1 MSISSGLP
9 LGVKERYLWLRR
21 LVAVLIVLNL
31 GLVFF
36 DLTYLSARSLY
47 LQYLPSLVEKYDPI
61 KGVRPHPL
69 TQRYLEQVDALAAQ
83 LAETDV
89 RSPAVAAT
97 LEALRTDSQRLIQ
110 TNPFP
115 ETDSAVLETIQ
126 EELRSRT
133 GTASTS
139 LALERLWSQDYL
151 AEAGWQSELEFWN
164 QEIRPL
170 IAANYYRRVN
180 RYGYPTDY
188 FWLIDLPFV
197 LIFALD
203 FLIRL
208 VNIRR
213 RHPELS
219 GLEAILRRWYD
230 LFLLL
235 PFWRWLRVIPA
246 IVRLHQ
252 VRLINLAPV
261 QAEARRDF
269 AIGFAK
275 QLTELVGI
283 RTIDLIQSAI
293 RRGDVMRWLLYPE
306 SRRPYLQVN
315 EQNEVEAIATRI
327 TDIILQK
334 VIPQIQPELEA
345 FIHHSFQN
353 AIVEE
358 LPGYRLL
365 KQAPLIGQLPS
376 QTAER
381 LTQDISKRMYHGLL
395 RIWNDPST
403 PEITETLIQR
413 FRNTLAMELQKK
425 QNTQEIEDLLVDML
439 EEIKINYVRGIS
451 EAELEAIV
459 NEVERLQ
466 RQR

>member
-1 MSISSGLP
+1 MAISSGSS
-9 LGVKERYLWLRR
+9 LGSKDRYLWLRR

-36 DLTYLSARSLY
+36 DLTYLYARSLY
-47 LQYLPSLVEKYDPI
+47 LQYLPWLVEKYDPV

-69 TQRYLEQVDALAAQ
+69 TQRYLEQVDALAVQ
-83 LAETDV
+83 LTEMDV
-89 RSPAVAAT
+89 RSPAVEST
-97 LEALRTDSQRLIQ
+97 LEALRSESQRLIQ

-139 LALERLWSQDYL
+139 LALDRFWSVDYL

-170 IAANYYRRVN
+170 LAANYYRRVN
-180 RYGYPTDY
+180 RFGYPADY

-197 LIFALD
+197 LVFAID
-203 FLIRL
+203 FLIR
-208 VNIRR
+208 VANIRR
-213 RHPELS
+213 RNPQLS
-219 GLEAILRRWYD
+219 GFEAIIRRWYD

-235 PFWRWLRVIPA
+235 PFWRWLRLVPTIL
-246 IVRLHQ
+246 RLQQ
-252 VRLINLAPV
+252 VRLINLTPL

-275 QLTELVGI
+275 ELTEIVGI
-283 RTIDLIQSAI
+283 RAIDLIQGTI
-293 RRGDVMRWLLYPE
+293 RRGDVMRWLLDSG

-315 EQNEVEAIATRI
+315 QQNEVEAIATRI

-334 VIPQIQPELEA
+334 VIPQIQPELET

-365 KQAPLIGQLPS
+365 KQTPFIGQLPG

-381 LTQDISKRMYHGLL
+381 LTQDVSKRIYQGLL
-395 RIWNDPST
+395 RVWNDPST
-403 PEITETLIQR
+403 PEITGRLIQN
-413 FRNTLAMELQKK
+413 FRSTLAIELQQK
-425 QNTQEIEDLLVDML
+425 QNTQEIENLLIDML

-451 EAELEAIV
+451 DAELEAIV
-459 NEVERLQ
+459 NEAERLQ
-466 RQR
+466 RQK